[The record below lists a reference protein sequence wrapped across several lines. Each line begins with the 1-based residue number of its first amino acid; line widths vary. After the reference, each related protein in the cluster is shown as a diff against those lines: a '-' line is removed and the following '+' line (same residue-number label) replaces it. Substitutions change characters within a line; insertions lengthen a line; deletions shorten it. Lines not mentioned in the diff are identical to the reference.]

1 MRLVELVLNAL
12 VMATLPRY
20 FFSFLLAR
28 LYCLPRYPV
37 LWCKLPAEEF
47 PRCAHSSGSSND
59 RFLRLPSLDFCPRVR
74 LGLVCEWAFFHP
86 RIGPMCSI
94 LHLDPTLPHT
104 HTHKNA
110 IKYSGKEIVQEIKGM
125 T

>member
-1 MRLVELVLNAL
+1 ME

-86 RIGPMCSI
+86 RTRTIISM
-94 LHLDPTLPHT
+94 LHSDHPLPQVIFRFLEYFGYFLGLT
-104 HTHKNA
+104 GISVISK
-110 IKYSGKEIVQEIKGM
+110 V
-125 T
+125 